1 MACYRFKIDGVDTQ
15 VSIPSSLKNDEDFN
29 WETFISDLKS
39 FTEQEKANIHTDLSD
54 PDFIVT
60 TRGVSET
67 SVDKIVRLLDE
78 RKAEESLH
86 QESINNID
94 KREAFELVKQHLK
107 RIGVP
112 VHIES
117 QEKMAEL
124 GFPNNTD
131 AGVLDGEIYLS
142 EDSSISSPMHEFL
155 HLVFGVMKYDKFKDF
170 SRLMGLMSSVEEF
183 NKIKQEIDTLPA
195 YNGLTDL
202 DKNEEAFAR
211 YMSELL
217 DGRLQ
222 MSDEFNKIYDEVN
235 RIMIPFIKTTFGIE
249 GIINLMDFLN
259 SPFSDLTKQGSTL
272 FVKKSL
278 DTTGYSDN
286 KYKVVLSGKIMNYI
300 KELSIGDNPLIQE
313 GDCQ

>member
-15 VSIPSSLKNDEDFN
+15 VSIPSSLKNDGDFN
-29 WETFISDLKS
+29 WETFISDLKK
-39 FTEQEKANIHTDLSD
+39 FTEQEKASIFTDLYNSNVV
-54 PDFIVT
+54 VT
-60 TRGVSET
+60 TQGVAET
-67 SVDKIVRLLDE
+67 SIDRIVRLLDE
-78 RKAEESLH
+78 YKTEKSLH

-107 RIGVP
+107 RIGVT

-117 QEKMAEL
+117 QEKMVEL

-142 EDSSISSPMHEFL
+142 ENSSISSPMHEFL

-170 SRLMGLMSSVEEF
+170 SQLMGLMSSVNEF
-183 NKIKQEIDTLPA
+183 NIIRQEIDTIA
-195 YNGLTDL
+195 EYKGLTDL
-202 DKNEEAFAR
+202 DKNEEAFVR

-222 MSDEFNKIYDEVN
+222 MSDEFNKVYDEVN
-235 RIMIPFIKTTFGIE
+235 KIMVPFIKTTFGIE

-286 KYKVVLSGKIMNYI
+286 KYKVVLSSKIMNYI
-300 KELSIGDNPLIQE
+300 KELSLGDNPLIQE
-313 GDCQ
+313 GDC

>member
-15 VSIPSSLKNDEDFN
+15 VSIPSSLNIDNDFN
-29 WETFISDLKS
+29 WETFIRDLK
-39 FTEQEKANIHTDLSD
+39 EQINQEQLENIA
-54 PDFIVT
+54 
-60 TRGVSET
+60 ET
-67 SVDKIVRLLDE
+67 SVDKLIKLLDNH
-78 RKAEESLH
+78 KIEETSGI
-86 QESINNID
+86 ESISDID
-94 KREAFELVKQHLK
+94 KKEAFELVKQHLA

-117 QEKMAEL
+117 KQKLIEL
-124 GFPNNTD
+124 GFPTNVD

-170 SRLMGLMSSVEEF
+170 SKLMGLMSSVPEF
-183 NKIKQEIDTLPA
+183 VQIKQEVDTNPS
-195 YNGLTDL
+195 YSGLTDL
-202 DKNEEAFAR
+202 DRNEEAFVR

-222 MSDEFNKIYDEVN
+222 MSEQFNQIYDQINKI
-235 RIMIPFIKTTFGIE
+235 IIPFIKKTFGID
-249 GIINLMDFLN
+249 GIITLMDFLN

-272 FVKKSL
+272 FVRKSL

-286 KYKVVLSGKIMNYI
+286 KYKAVLSGKIMNYI
-300 KELSIGDNPLIQE
+300 QELSVGDNPLIQE